1 MNPCIAT
8 YLSFCRR
15 FEMPSHWQCFEP
27 DDRSCS
33 GPADPV
39 AAIARLSDRHSK
51 ADLLASG
58 ITSLDAQRQL
68 TMHPML
74 AEPNVVF
81 VVLKNSMNG
90 ELTNLMTDAGCVLN
104 ATAPVF
110 EVLADK
116 ITYYVLAGNNRNVF
130 VTDTIVD
137 TILLRSFGLAAAP
150 IAGLGRLNQDGIKLL
165 CDYYGVKQSLSDREM
180 EEEDLRAE
188 NEDEEGQSGSETAN
202 LGAGQDSHDPT
213 AGSVSSSLP
222 QMPRYLIPGTGY
234 VGKDSDEFVR
244 LVLVRWSPS
253 RLSNTESPKIKQ
265 AIDDLVAL
273 KRFRRLD
280 IQEIGQW
287 SPKDEELAA
296 INFALERGEPEWV
309 KGAFLDSAYSGI
321 CSLGE
326 KDKAT
331 KAAGTPPKDL
341 PGAVAHL
348 QETLIG
354 GADEK
359 SRQRRKEALLNYHR
373 VVERCV
379 TLPMLRQAEA
389 MTDPLD
395 RSLQVQFAQLNTLFL
410 EKAPTVHER
419 IHQQMGQQREE
430 SAKNEGEKSVSELL
444 AISAQMVALA
454 KELMKCKPRTKTLT
468 HGASGMQLVHSRRFA
483 DSDLAMK
490 N

>member
-1 MNPCIAT
+1 MDPCIAT
-8 YLSFCRR
+8 YLKLCRR
-15 FEMPSHWQCFEP
+15 FEMPLRWQCCEP
-27 DDRSCS
+27 DDRSWS
-33 GPADPV
+33 GPPDPL
-39 AAIARLSDRHSK
+39 AAIARLTKRHSK
-51 ADLLASG
+51 ADLLGSG
-58 ITSLDAQRQL
+58 ITSLDPQGRL

-74 AEPNVVF
+74 NEPSVVF
-81 VVLKNSMNG
+81 VVLKSSMTG
-90 ELTNLMTDAGCVLN
+90 ELINLMTDAGCVLN

-116 ITYYVLAGNNRNVF
+116 NTYSVLAGNDRNVF

-137 TILLRSFGLAAAP
+137 TVLLRSFGLAAAP
-150 IAGLGRLNQDGIKLL
+150 IAGLGRLNQEGIELL
-165 CDYYGVKQSLSDREM
+165 CDYYGVKQNLSDRE
-180 EEEDLRAE
+180 EEEADLRAE
-188 NEDEEGQSGSETAN
+188 KEAEEAQSNSETAN
-202 LGAGQDSHDPT
+202 LGPGRNTQESIAG
-213 AGSVSSSLP
+213 AGATTIP
-222 QMPRYLIPGTGY
+222 QMPRYMIPGTGY
-234 VGKDSDEFVR
+234 VGKDNDEFVQ

-253 RLSNTESPKIKQ
+253 RMSNSESPKIKQ
-265 AIDDLVAL
+265 TIDDLVAL

-309 KGAFLDSAYSGI
+309 KGAFLDSVYASL
-321 CSLGE
+321 CSLGQQPDRS
-326 KDKAT
+326 KVV
-331 KAAGTPPKDL
+331 GSPPKDL

-348 QETLIG
+348 HETLLG
-354 GADEK
+354 GDDDK
-359 SRQRRKEALLNYHR
+359 SRQRRKESLLNYQR
-373 VVERCV
+373 VVERCI
-379 TLPMLRQAEA
+379 TSPMLRQAEA

-410 EKAPTVHER
+410 EKAPAVHER

-430 SAKNEGEKSVSELL
+430 SAKNESEKSVSELL

-454 KELMKCKPRTKTLT
+454 KELMKCKPRTKTLN
-468 HGASGMQLVHSRRFA
+468 HGASAMHLVHSRRFA